1 MKLQKNWWLTLI
13 RCCHTILL
21 QVILRLSFL
30 MHETLAVQDLDN
42 VTFPY
47 FEVMCEELGCP
58 KDEKF
63 FSFMMFPKHKQQT
76 SIASTLTITIL
87 RM

>member
-1 MKLQKNWWLTLI
+1 
-13 RCCHTILL
+13 
-21 QVILRLSFL
+21 